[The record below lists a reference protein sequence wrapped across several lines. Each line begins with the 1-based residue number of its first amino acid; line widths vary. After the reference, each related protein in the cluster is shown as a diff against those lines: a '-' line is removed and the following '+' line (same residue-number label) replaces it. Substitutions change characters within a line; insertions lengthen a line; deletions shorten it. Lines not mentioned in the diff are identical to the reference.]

1 MDPILQQIIAFAQAH
16 GLDPRALI
24 AQMGAGGGGDPSK
37 PAAPQMP
44 ATAPMQMGAQ
54 GQGRMPSGPIGVA
67 VPQGMAQGMPAG
79 MPAPQGISMGM
90 PRDDRMASAAM
101 AAPAPTAQINA
112 QGSKGSWLSG
122 GAPPSAITAKEGVTG
137 AGGAGSMA
145 GLASL
150 GASLFAAS
158 KKEAPKMDIPQLTA
172 YRYDPR
178 LQNFK
183 YDPNL
188 LTGLLG

>member
-1 MDPILQQIIAFAQAH
+1 MDPILQQIMAFAQAH

-24 AQMGAGGGGDPSK
+24 AQMGGGAS
-37 PAAPQMP
+37 AAPQMP
-44 ATAPMQMGAQ
+44 PTAPM
-54 GQGRMPSGPIGVA
+54 QGRMPSGPVGVA

-79 MPAPQGISMGM
+79 MPTPQGISMGM
-90 PRDDRMASAAM
+90 PRDDRMPGASFLAGPKPPALSTMQGATQPGLSGRDIPGQKEALANYKTPGAGMDTAGM
-101 AAPAPTAQINA
+101 AA
-112 QGSKGSWLSG
+112 
-122 GAPPSAITAKEGVTG
+122 
-137 AGGAGSMA
+137 
-145 GLASL
+145 L

-158 KKEAPKMDIPQLTA
+158 KKEAPKMEIPQLSA

-178 LQNFK
+178 VQNFK